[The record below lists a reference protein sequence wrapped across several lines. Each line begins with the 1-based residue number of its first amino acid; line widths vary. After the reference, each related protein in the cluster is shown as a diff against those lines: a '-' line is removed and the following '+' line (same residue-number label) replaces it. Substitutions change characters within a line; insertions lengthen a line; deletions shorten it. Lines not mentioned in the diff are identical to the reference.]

1 MIEVANSGMMKLG
14 HSASIQWAYAGKMS
28 IVDGMFRFEMSD
40 SKLQGHIRHRLPD
53 EASMPE

>member
-1 MIEVANSGMMKLG
+1 MIEVANSGMMKKLG

-40 SKLQGHIRHRLPD
+40 SKLQGHIRHRLP
-53 EASMPE
+53 